1 MFRLEEHMILICLL
15 LIPIGLLLIWWTL
28 KWKRSVLNDH
38 GDPTT
43 FARLYPNW
51 SATREWLKGGL
62 LLSALALLF
71 IAWANPQ
78 WGTRTEKVTAK
89 SSDVI
94 IALDIS
100 QSMMAEDISPN
111 RMERAKRFCTALVEK
126 LTGDRIGLIF
136 FAGGAYTQMPLS
148 HDYAL
153 AQVHLKAAN
162 PDQAGTQGTVISEA
176 IALARSILSSDSPSQ
191 KAMIIISDGEDHEPQ
206 SITEAEAAL
215 AEGVHI
221 YTVGIGSE
229 EGATI
234 PVMQGGRKT
243 MKTDSQGNMIRSTL
257 NKDMLTELANAGGG
271 EFYMIDQVM
280 SALSKLDREM
290 ERMEKRQTEQRS
302 FTEYNSYF
310 QLFLLPAILLLFIE
324 FMIPNFVDKA
334 RNWKSLFGLK

>member
-1 MFRLEEHMILICLL
+1 MCIR
-15 LIPIGLLLIWWTL
+15 
-28 KWKRSVLNDH
+28 
-38 GDPTT
+38 
-43 FARLYPNW
+43 
-51 SATREWLKGGL
+51 
-62 LLSALALLF
+62 
-71 IAWANPQ
+71 
-78 WGTRTEKVTAK
+78 
-89 SSDVI
+89 
-94 IALDIS
+94 
-100 QSMMAEDISPN
+100 
-111 RMERAKRFCTALVEK
+111 
-126 LTGDRIGLIF
+126 
-136 FAGGAYTQMPLS
+136 
-148 HDYAL
+148 
-153 AQVHLKAAN
+153 
-162 PDQAGTQGTVISEA
+162 
-176 IALARSILSSDSPSQ
+176 DS
-191 KAMIIISDGEDHEPQ
+191 
-206 SITEAEAAL
+206 
-215 AEGVHI
+215 